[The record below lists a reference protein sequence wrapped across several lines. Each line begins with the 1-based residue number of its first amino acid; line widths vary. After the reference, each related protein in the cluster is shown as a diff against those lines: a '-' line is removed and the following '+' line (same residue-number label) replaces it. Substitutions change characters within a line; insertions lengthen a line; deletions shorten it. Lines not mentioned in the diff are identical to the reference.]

1 MVETCGVGM
10 DGNKVGNRTVR
21 WGVLAT
27 GGIAERFTSDLRGLE
42 GAEVVAVASR
52 TEASARAFAD
62 RFGIPR
68 AYGDWAGLFA
78 DAEVDVVYVA
88 TPHHAHREAAGR
100 ALEAGKAVL
109 CEKAFTLNSG
119 EAEELVGIARDRGLF
134 LMEAMWMYCN
144 PLIRRLAEL
153 VRDGAIG
160 EVRTVQAD
168 FGLAGPFGPG
178 HRLRDPAVGGGALLD
193 LGVYPVS
200 FAQLLLGEP
209 SAVQAHAL
217 LSPEGVDL
225 NTGMLLGWESGASA
239 LLSCSIVADTPLT
252 ASVTGTEGR
261 IDVPRGFFFP
271 ERFTLVRNGG
281 AEPEEFVNADDPHAL
296 RHEAAEVMRCL
307 RAGEKES
314 PLVPLEGTLA
324 VMRTLDAVRERV
336 GVRYPR
342 EAGTVPPPAVAGR
355 AEPVVTP
362 A

>member
-1 MVETCGVGM
+1 MVETSVGR
-10 DGNKVGNRTVR
+10 VGNMRETVR
-21 WGVLAT
+21 WGILAT
-27 GGIAERFTSDLRGLE
+27 GGIAERFTTDLLTLD

-52 TEASARAFAD
+52 TEASARAFAE

-68 AYGDWAGLFA
+68 AYGDWDGLFA
-78 DAEVDVVYVA
+78 DEDVDVVYVA

-109 CEKAFTLNSG
+109 CEKALTLNAR
-119 EAEELVGIARDRGLF
+119 EAEELVALARDRGLF

-144 PLIRRLAEL
+144 PLVRRLAEL

-168 FGLAGPFGPG
+168 FGLQGPFDAG

-200 FAQLLLGEP
+200 FAHLLLGEP
-209 SAVQAHAL
+209 DTVQAHAL
-217 LSPEGVDL
+217 VSPEGVDL

-239 LLSCSIVADTPLT
+239 LLSCSLDADTPLT
-252 ASVTGTEGR
+252 ASVTGTLGR

-271 ERFTLVRNGG
+271 ERFTLLRNG
-281 AEPEEFVNADDPHAL
+281 AEPEEFVNEVDPHSL

-307 RAGEKES
+307 RAGGTES
-314 PLVPLEGTLA
+314 PLVPLDGSLA

-336 GVRYPR
+336 GVRYPSEMAATR
-342 EAGTVPPPAVAGR
+342 V
-355 AEPVVTP
+355 
-362 A
+362 